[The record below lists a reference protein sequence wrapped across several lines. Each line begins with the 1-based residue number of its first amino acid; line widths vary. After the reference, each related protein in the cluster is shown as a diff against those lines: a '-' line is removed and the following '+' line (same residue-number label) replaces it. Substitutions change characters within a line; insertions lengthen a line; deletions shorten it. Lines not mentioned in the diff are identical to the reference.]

1 MDPLRIL
8 QSKTAENVAS
18 AILTTYDTLP
28 KRGKPAT
35 RDDGTEEWTILAGV
49 VLREEDALECVSLA
63 TGVKCLPA
71 SKVSLAKGL
80 VLHDCHAEILA
91 LRGLNRFLL
100 NECYQL
106 AADPSYF
113 SDYVTRAS
121 AADEDGA
128 RPFKIKKDVT
138 IHMWIST
145 APCGDASMEN
155 TAAGQED
162 ATPWT
167 FDDSTSGDS
176 LLRGRSYFSQLGAV
190 RAKPGRTDSPET
202 LSKSCS
208 DKLAHRAATSLLSSL
223 TSALISPANA
233 YLENL
238 LLPTDQYNEVSCQ
251 RAFRDRMRSLK
262 TSTEARGAG
271 YKFTPFNT
279 LPVQSELTFEHGR
292 KDGAKPS
299 PLSVVYVKNE
309 VTSEVLCGGVKH
321 GNKPF
326 SGRGASMLSKA
337 SMWELVQKIERSL
350 NAKEVPLEED
360 TKTYNMVKKGGEFGI
375 ARGKVKADARNV
387 LKVWKPQAEGAD
399 DFELPRPPQHN
410 NKRKR

>member
-1 MDPLRIL
+1 MDSLRIL
-8 QSKTAENVAS
+8 PAETAENVVS
-18 AILTTYDTLP
+18 TILTTYNTLP

-49 VLREEDALECVSLA
+49 VLRKGDGLECVSLA

-106 AADPSYF
+106 AADPSF
-113 SDYVTRAS
+113 SSAYVAQAEGKNGS
-121 AADEDGA
+121 

-155 TAAGQED
+155 TAAEQED

-167 FDDSTSGDS
+167 FDESASGDS
-176 LLRGRSYFSQLGAV
+176 LLRGRSYFSLLGAV

-208 DKLAHRAATSLLSSL
+208 DKLAYRASTSLLSSL
-223 TSALISPANA
+223 TSGLISPANA

-238 LLPTDQYNEVSCQ
+238 LLPTNQYNKVSCQ
-251 RAFRDRMRSLK
+251 RAFQDRLIPLREPSNVWE
-262 TSTEARGAG
+262 SG
-271 YKFTPFNT
+271 YKLIPFNT
-279 LPVQSELTFEHGR
+279 LPVKPELTFEHGK

-309 VTSEVLCGGVKH
+309 STSEVLCGGVKH

-337 SMWELVQKIERSL
+337 SIWELVQKIERTL
-350 NAKEVPLEED
+350 NSKEVPLEED
-360 TKTYNMVKKGGEFGI
+360 NRTYNMVKKGGEFGA
-375 ARGKVKADARNV
+375 ARGKVKTDVRNV

-399 DFELPRPPQHN
+399 DFELPIPSRKN